1 MNFFILEFLL
11 IQKKE
16 ILLHVSTD
24 EKKNTKI
31 LNLFHVLNMLK
42 KV

>member
-1 MNFFILEFLL
+1 MNFFIMDFLL
-11 IQKKE
+11 FHKKE

-24 EKKNTKI
+24 EKKNTKT